1 MVRRRGGV
9 DVGRRLVGR
18 LVGRRVVVVVTSGL
32 LLVVP
37 KEGFL
42 LRMVLRL
49 FDPGCFGRFLRLYG
63 RSLLEGGSSVVAFF
77 AGTAA
82 AA

>member
-18 LVGRRVVVVVTSGL
+18 LVGRRVVVVTSGL

-63 RSLLEGGSSVVAFF
+63 RSLLEGGCSVVAFF
-77 AGTAA
+77 PGTVAA
-82 AA
+82 A